1 MLKIYSLIRLVAI
14 SDKLAVSVIK
24 NKMIMSR
31 IVLISCVS
39 RKVGHKAKAKDL
51 YKGPLFTSSLAF
63 GQSLKPDK
71 IFILSALH
79 HLLDLNKEI
88 EPYNVT
94 LSKIKKNNIK
104 KELKILTPDEKI
116 EWGKQVINQLKNEAN
131 ILSDEFIVLA
141 GKEYIKPIESYI
153 SNLKMP
159 LQGKRVGERIK
170 FMQNQK

>member
-1 MLKIYSLIRLVAI
+1 
-14 SDKLAVSVIK
+14 
-24 NKMIMSR
+24 MIR

-71 IFILSALH
+71 TFILSALH
-79 HLLDLNKEI
+79 NLLGLIKEI

-104 KELKILTPDEKI
+104 KELRILSPDEKI
-116 EWGKQVINQLKNEAN
+116 EWGKKGINQLKNEAN

-141 GKEYIKPIESYI
+141 RKEYIEPIGSYI
-153 SNLKMP
+153 SNLRMP
-159 LQGKRVGERIK
+159 LQGKSIGERIK
-170 FMQNQK
+170 FVQNQKKINYERNTSTIISQSYSFTNDYQ